1 MQSLSFMDVLAKTVC
16 TTVAILNSCSS
27 LYDLQNPKMFTI

>member
-1 MQSLSFMDVLAKTVC
+1 MNVLVKTVY

-27 LYDLQNPKMFTI
+27 LYDLETPKIFTI